1 LQALRVFLRVYG
13 ALSLALFTSL
23 LLGFIVRFQPLD
35 SGRPMHWVIWDRL
48 TDHVGPMLFVIYM
61 VWSIYLIRAA
71 ADPLKHQ
78 SFLDFTM
85 WANLAHGLLMV
96 PYSLTEPEYHSKIPD
111 RHSLATGVI
120 CRDFPAAAVRYGF
133 RQVRARQIFVAH
145 PTRRLECN

>member
-35 SGRPMHWVIWDRL
+35 SGQPMHWVIWDRL

-96 PYSLTEPEYHSKIPD
+96 PYSLTEPEYYSKFLTDIPWLLGLSAAIFLL
-111 RHSLATGVI
+111 RPSATVSG
-120 CRDFPAAAVRYGF
+120 R
-133 RQVRARQIFVAH
+133 
-145 PTRRLECN
+145 